1 MSARE
6 VFFGGWILSAT
17 LILLPL
23 SSLAQCDHDVPL
35 ALGGH
40 ASTPSSQAGLP
51 SPGGIAP
58 SEPPAAPSSKVSG
71 ASAIDI
77 AQGVP
82 VRVTEAEIL
91 ALPISAIV
99 TATDWTPVSRF
110 EGPLLSEV
118 LKLKPAQAQT
128 QTLHVYALNDY
139 AITIPVSD
147 IEKYAPILAHTRD
160 GVRMKR
166 SDFGPL
172 FIVYPRDRYREL
184 RTPSMVARMAWQVCR
199 IDVE

>member
-6 VFFGGWILSAT
+6 LFRGSWLFAAVLISLSPSASAQCERDVFLTLGGLSSPPSPSKVVPSSAGALASPGPLSLRLSA
-17 LILLPL
+17 
-23 SSLAQCDHDVPL
+23 SA
-35 ALGGH
+35 
-40 ASTPSSQAGLP
+40 
-51 SPGGIAP
+51 
-58 SEPPAAPSSKVSG
+58 
-71 ASAIDI
+71 ASA
-77 AQGVP
+77 ATEVAAGEAA
-82 VRVTEAEIL
+82 RFTEAQIL
-91 ALPISAIV
+91 ALPVSVIV

-118 LKLKPAQAQT
+118 LKLKPGQAQT
-128 QTLHVYALNDY
+128 LRVYALNDY

-147 IEKYAPILAHTRD
+147 IEKYAPILAHTRN

-172 FIVYPRDRYREL
+172 FIVYPRDQYAEL
-184 RTPSMVARMAWQVCR
+184 RAPSMTARMAWQVCR